1 MSYWC
6 EECQGGGRIMDKT
19 YEAGLIMK
27 DCPAC
32 NGTGVIKHSTEILQ
46 DAIET
51 IKIEDAELLYRLATE
66 SYEKE
71 LG

>member
-6 EECQGGGRIMDKT
+6 EECQGAGRIMDKT
-19 YEAGLIMK
+19 YEAGFTMK

-32 NGTGVIKHSTEILQ
+32 NGTGVIKLSI
-46 DAIET
+46 
-51 IKIEDAELLYRLATE
+51 E

-71 LG
+71 LL

>member
-1 MSYWC
+1 MSERNYC
-6 EECQGGGRIMDKT
+6 ECF
-19 YEAGLIMK
+19 YLPVLC
-27 DCPAC
+27 DC
-32 NGTGVIKHSTEILQ
+32 NKEEQSTEILQ